1 MLLSMTPSNKSAER
15 SKESN
20 RIYRIDQKYF
30 MGKLQKAGR
39 GVTTSRL
46 KKKKIPLCSSVL
58 TNVLDNNGFYRV
70 GYMQHHVFYTTKK
83 VLSARDRG
91 LQSKAQISGTGTI
104 LNENKFKLLGFFGFV
119 FR

>member
-20 RIYRIDQKYF
+20 RIYRTDQKYF

-70 GYMQHHVFYTTKK
+70 GYMQHHVFLY
-83 VLSARDRG
+83 
-91 LQSKAQISGTGTI
+91 
-104 LNENKFKLLGFFGFV
+104 N
-119 FR
+119 